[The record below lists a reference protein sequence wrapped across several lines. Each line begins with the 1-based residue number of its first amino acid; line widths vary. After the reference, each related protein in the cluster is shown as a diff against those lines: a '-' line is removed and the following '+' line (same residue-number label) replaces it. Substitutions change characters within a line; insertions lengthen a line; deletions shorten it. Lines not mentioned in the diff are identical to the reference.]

1 VQKLSLVG
9 GIKTGRNPKKSL
21 IEWHSGMLP
30 KGTNMIKIYSLQNY
44 LKTCLDPYVARST
57 CSDTVEVEELIDIMA
72 SGRTTLSKPDI
83 TGCLQLFLE
92 EVIEKTADGK
102 HVKTPFGSF
111 YLSANGRFEEKNQPF
126 TPGIGNLGHAFTL
139 HFRTNKTVEAK
150 IISQARW
157 ERIENFDK
165 STASIDQISVIGREP
180 GENAH
185 AGDTIKIT
193 GRRLKFDTADTSCG
207 VFLNSDTTS
216 WRAAVYADI
225 APSKVIAALPADIPA
240 GTYELTI
247 ITMPNGKDLKSSIL
261 TEPFIIE

>member
-1 VQKLSLVG
+1 
-9 GIKTGRNPKKSL
+9 
-21 IEWHSGMLP
+21 
-30 KGTNMIKIYSLQNY
+30 MIQIYSLQNY
-44 LKTCLDPYVARST
+44 LKTCIQPYLVRST
-57 CSDTVEVEELIDIMA
+57 CSDILEVDELIDIMA

-83 TGCLQLFLE
+83 SGCLQLFLE

-126 TPGIGNLGHAFTL
+126 TPGIGSLGHGFTL

-150 IISQARW
+150 IISKARW

-165 STASIDQISVIGREP
+165 SAASIDQISVIGREP
-180 GENAH
+180 EENAQ

-207 VFLNSDTTS
+207 VFLNSETAS
-216 WRAAVYADI
+216 WRSAVYADI
-225 APSKVIAALPADIPA
+225 APSRIIAALPADIPA
-240 GTYELTI
+240 GSYELSI
-247 ITMPNGKDLKSSIL
+247 ITMPNGKDVKSCIL